1 MGVFKWQKYKLTE
14 SPICCC
20 LERRKSD
27 TLGKLLTLSYKR
39 IEYALLLDLA
49 SLLLCPYRTAMGRWE
64 ENRHP
69 QEHLLEQMFIV
80 ALFPIVKNLGTN
92 QVSTQRRRS
101 KQIVAT

>member
-14 SPICCC
+14 SPIGCC

-49 SLLLCPYRTAMGRWE
+49 SLLLCPYRTAMGRK
-64 ENRHP
+64 
-69 QEHLLEQMFIV
+69 QTSTGTF
-80 ALFPIVKNLGTN
+80 AGTN
-92 QVSTQRRRS
+92 VHSCFIPNSQKPGNKPSVHTEE
-101 KQIVAT
+101 KE